1 MKSIRT
7 KIILVFLGVSI
18 VCLLGALGIAAK
30 VSYEDLADSTNY
42 ANKQTADKYSMSV
55 EGWLTTEAK
64 VLSTVKAVLESQ
76 KEPDADAVLAYLRS
90 IIADTPSLTDIYVG
104 YENKEFIHGADT
116 ATPADFVCTDRDWYK
131 NAVRSGE
138 RIYESP
144 YLDALSG
151 QMVITVALP
160 FGKNGA
166 AAGVIGIDLNLEYL
180 FETINGIVDSDNGS
194 YMFILDE
201 NNNFVLHPNEDYMAT
216 AEKSVSMAEVLDA
229 GYEKGISAKTVIIDY
244 DGEPKYLESSVVEEN
259 GWKTVLVTPE
269 SAYMEATKGM
279 LVTFGGLL
287 ILVAVII
294 MVISFLVG
302 STISSP
308 IVKMSKIIEA
318 TKDYELVQNKK
329 NTAYI
334 KYKKRR
340 DEIGLMAEA
349 VRQLRENLIHMVHQ
363 LTDTAFVIN
372 NKSTEVGDTIHESL
386 KSLEAVTTTLGQ
398 IALAIDEEAR
408 ELQSG
413 SENLNEFSNQ
423 IENVVADTHEIDEMS
438 NNAVELSAAGIN
450 QVDELSGKI
459 SQMKQLQQITTK
471 NVDGL
476 SEKSKSI
483 DNITNIINDIADQTN
498 LLALNASIEAARA
511 GEAGRGFAVV
521 ADEIRTLAEQTA
533 AATGDIVKIIAEI
546 QNEIN
551 MAKKNMDFIGDST
564 RECVDSM
571 DKTRE
576 SFVQISTW
584 IGRMGENI
592 KNLNITLGDINENKK
607 TIVTSMT
614 GISASTEEIA
624 ASAAEIKDRAEGQTT
639 GMNRISESM
648 GALIEVTDQLEKLM
662 EQFHIE

>member
-1 MKSIRT
+1 M
-7 KIILVFLGVSI
+7 
-18 VCLLGALGIAAK
+18 
-30 VSYEDLADSTNY
+30 
-42 ANKQTADKYSMSV
+42 
-55 EGWLTTEAK
+55 EGTE
-64 VLSTVKAVLESQ
+64 
-76 KEPDADAVLAYLRS
+76 
-90 IIADTPSLTDIYVG
+90 
-104 YENKEFIHGADT
+104 
-116 ATPADFVCTDRDWYK
+116 
-131 NAVRSGE
+131 
-138 RIYESP
+138 
-144 YLDALSG
+144 
-151 QMVITVALP
+151 
-160 FGKNGA
+160 
-166 AAGVIGIDLNLEYL
+166 
-180 FETINGIVDSDNGS
+180 
-194 YMFILDE
+194 
-201 NNNFVLHPNEDYMAT
+201 
-216 AEKSVSMAEVLDA
+216 
-229 GYEKGISAKTVIIDY
+229 
-244 DGEPKYLESSVVEEN
+244 
-259 GWKTVLVTPE
+259 
-269 SAYMEATKGM
+269 GM

-287 ILVAVII
+287 LIVAVII

-302 STISSP
+302 SAISRP
-308 IVKMSKIIEA
+308 IVKMSKIIED
-318 TKDYELVQNKK
+318 TKDYELVQNKA

-386 KSLEAVTTTLGQ
+386 KSVEAVTTTLGQ
-398 IALAIDEEAR
+398 IALAIDEEAG

-438 NNAVELSAAGIN
+438 NNAVELSAAGID

-483 DNITNIINDIADQTN
+483 DNITNIINDIADQTS

-624 ASAAEIKDRAEGQTT
+624 ASAAEIKDRAKGQSTS
-639 GMNRISESM
+639 MNRISESM
-648 GALIEVTDQLEKLM
+648 GALIEVTDQLKKLM